1 MEMNKKWISIIMCAV
16 FLLTVTPSAGFAYVN
31 NDSTDSIKLLAETF
45 IEGDVV
51 NFASFKY
58 NNMTVRLFPEALIS
72 KDEAIKKYINAY
84 EYITK
89 IVAEFN
95 IKADIDDK
103 EFQEAVKS
111 FFLIELDDK
120 ALEKEIK
127 EFAAF
132 MDFYEN
138 KHNNDTIINAISQKS
153 VNEKEINNLM
163 PASTLSTQAYDG
175 TISSKSVA
183 IPSELSEHTQNITT
197 SSYNSSTAANYAT
210 TWWNKTN
217 NTDFPYYADYYG
229 QSTTNNNLNDLP
241 AGASGQ
247 SNPRRGWNDCTNFVS
262 QAIYKGGISTI
273 KSGLILPHTSNDN
286 WYYSD
291 SKPSYTWGG
300 ADNFYKHFSNRA
312 GIASISSDLQ
322 VGDVV
327 SIDFTGDGSI
337 DHTIIITKTTGT
349 ATSQQFVTYH
359 TTDSNQTRNLKYFY
373 DYNENV
379 KLYGYEMDKVS

>member
-1 MEMNKKWISIIMCAV
+1 MKTNKKWLSIIMCAV
-16 FLLTVTPSAGFAYVN
+16 FLLIVTLSTGFAYIR
-31 NDSTDSIKLLAETF
+31 NDSADSIKLLAESS
-45 IEGDVV
+45 IEGNIV
-51 NFASFKY
+51 NFAPFEYK
-58 NNMTVRLFPEALIS
+58 NITVRLFPETLIS

-89 IVAEFN
+89 RVAEFN
-95 IKADIDDK
+95 IKVDIDDA
-103 EFQEAVKS
+103 EFQEAVKP

-120 ALEKEIK
+120 VLEKEIK
-127 EFAAF
+127 EFAIF

-138 KHNNDTIINAISQKS
+138 KHNNDAIIEAISQKS
-153 VNEKEINNLM
+153 INEKEIYNLM
-163 PASTLSTQAYDG
+163 PASTQSTQAYDG
-175 TISSKSVA
+175 MVSNKPVVTL
-183 IPSELSEHTQNITT
+183 SELSEHTENITT
-197 SSYNSSTAANYAT
+197 SSYNSSTAAKYAT

-217 NTDFPYYADYYG
+217 NTDYPYYADYYH
-229 QSTTNNNLNDLP
+229 QSKTNNDINDLP

-312 GIASISSDLQ
+312 GMALSSSDLQ

-327 SIDFTGDGSI
+327 SVDFTGDGTI

-349 ATSQQFVTYH
+349 TTNQQFVTYH
-359 TTDSNQTRNLKYFY
+359 TIDSNQTRNLKYFY

-379 KLYGYEMDKVS
+379 KLYGYEMDKVN